1 MLIEVMRMTLEAY
14 LHEWVLLRSVG
25 LRPRTIECYTTLIR
39 LYIAPAIGDRKLDKL
54 KAKHIAR
61 MLSGIMATGH
71 TRTAELCFVV
81 LRAALRS
88 AVQTR
93 RLKWS
98 PMDAVTRPKH
108 IPAEG
113 RAWTKEQTRTYVAA
127 IRGHKHELAWLLA
140 VGMGLRRGEIC
151 GLRWSDVDLR
161 ARVLHIR
168 YQRQRLADGRL
179 VDAPPKSRAGTRD
192 LPIPAVVYDALRR
205 KYQWGD
211 AFVVPITPS
220 GLDAAHRALLRRLDL
235 PYIRLHDLR
244 HTMAT
249 NAARNGALTR
259 VLASVLGH
267 SDPALTARCYT
278 HVDDEMVGQALD
290 AAARSMVY

>member
-54 KAKHIAR
+54 KSKHIAR
-61 MLSGIMATGH
+61 MLSSIMATGH
-71 TRTAELCFVV
+71 TRTAELCYVL

-88 AVQTR
+88 AVVTR

-98 PMDAVTRPKH
+98 PCEAVTRPKH

-113 RAWTKEQTRTYVAA
+113 RAWTREQTRAYVSA
-127 IRGHKHELAWLLA
+127 IAGHKHELAWLLA
-140 VGMGLRRGEIC
+140 IGMGLRRGEIC
-151 GLRWSDVDLR
+151 GLRWEYVDLR
-161 ARVLHIR
+161 ARVLHVCN
-168 YQRQRLADGRL
+168 QRQRLADGRL
-179 VDAPPKSRAGTRD
+179 IDAPPKSRAGTRD

-205 KYQWGD
+205 KYQFCGY
-211 AFVVPITPS
+211 VVPITPS